1 MLEKNHFL
9 RASWSKA
16 EGLWEPNLAVIPALC
31 WVWAFWKLLGVGVW
45 ALDGPAHQQP
55 TLVSLKG
62 STYDSEPGSSMSWWI
77 FGTVTSAALCSRKH
91 RRILS
96 IPEALYLCEDLC
108 AALV

>member
-55 TLVSLKG
+55 
-62 STYDSEPGSSMSWWI
+62 I
-77 FGTVTSAALCSRKH
+77 
-91 RRILS
+91 
-96 IPEALYLCEDLC
+96 
-108 AALV
+108 